1 MGMGKPNHV
10 ESTAGRVRRSST
22 TCRRHVGR
30 LLLLTAFTG
39 LALPVSAPGAGA
51 AQPADTGNA
60 HLTAAPRSEVVPR
73 DGGQSTPAQPHG
85 DDWIP
90 LLCLAGLLVAV
101 PVGYF
106 GYVRARRET
115 A

>member
-1 MGMGKPNHV
+1 M
-10 ESTAGRVRRSST
+10 
-22 TCRRHVGR
+22 
-30 LLLLTAFTG
+30 LLLAAFTG

-60 HLTAAPRSEVVPR
+60 HLTALPRGEVVPR
-73 DGGQSTPAQPHG
+73 DGQSTPAEPHG

-106 GYVRARRET
+106 GYVRARRE
-115 A
+115 AA

>member
-1 MGMGKPNHV
+1 MGLGKPNHV
-10 ESTAGRVRRSST
+10 GSTAGQVRWSSA

-30 LLLLTAFTG
+30 LVFLVAFTG

-51 AQPADTGNA
+51 AQPVDTGNA
-60 HLTAAPRSEVVPR
+60 HLTIVPRGEVVPR
-73 DGGQSTPAQPHG
+73 DGQSTPAQPHG
-85 DDWIP
+85 DEWIP
-90 LLCLAGLLVAV
+90 LFCLAGLLVAV
-101 PVGYF
+101 PAGYF

>member
-1 MGMGKPNHV
+1 M
-10 ESTAGRVRRSST
+10 
-22 TCRRHVGR
+22 
-30 LLLLTAFTG
+30 
-39 LALPVSAPGAGA
+39 
-51 AQPADTGNA
+51 
-60 HLTAAPRSEVVPR
+60 PR
-73 DGGQSTPAQPHG
+73 DGQSTPAQPHG

-106 GYVRARRET
+106 GFVRARRET